1 MASRDKSN
9 EPMFDPAKLNIIPV
23 DLDNE
28 MKKSYIDYSM
38 SVIVGR
44 ALPDVRDGLK
54 PVHRRILY
62 AMYED
67 GITPDKAYRK
77 CATTVGNVLGRYH
90 PHGDASVY
98 DAMVRMAQDFS
109 MRYPTVDGHG
119 NFGSIDGDGA
129 AAMRYTEARLSK
141 PGMMLLDNL
150 DKGLVDFLPNFDD
163 SEKEPAVLPATLPNL
178 LINGTTGIAV
188 GMATNIPP
196 HNPTE
201 VIDAVIAYMDRPGIS
216 IDKLMDYIPAPDFP
230 TGGIIINAS
239 DMRDIYEKGEG
250 KIRLRA
256 RTEIEK
262 GDAGRTNIVITEI
275 PYTISGNKLKL
286 VESLAALAKDK
297 VFDEIY
303 DVRDES
309 SKEGI
314 RIVVEVKKGR
324 DIDNLLNGL
333 YKKSQMEDTYGVN
346 LLAIR
351 PTENGTGQ
359 PKVFN
364 LKSLIEEFVLFQE
377 DLYTREYQFLLE
389 KAKKRLEIVEGLMKA
404 TDVIDLI
411 IEILRGSSSVKQ
423 AKMCLIEGITEG
435 IKFKSKAS
443 EKEAATLSFTENQAD
458 AILAMQLSKL
468 IGLEILKLHEENDTL
483 IANIAEYEKVLS
495 DSKELYKVIK
505 GRLREFKKIFN
516 SPRRTSLMDT
526 VAKAYVEKVVIEDLY
541 VCFDRFGYTKA
552 IDAAA
557 FGRASEETKKDFSF
571 VLKIKNTDKLCIF
584 TDKGNMHQVKMEK
597 VPRCKMKDKGTLI
610 HSLCKMENDEEG
622 LLYVSFEEL
631 FESILLFVT
640 KNGYIKLVSGAE
652 FETGRQMIAATK
664 LDADDEVVGVT
675 MLSASDVLTGTK
687 KVILLTKDGLSL
699 GFPLSEV
706 SELKKTS
713 RGVKGITLEKGDTVA
728 FATVVHPAAETF
740 EYEGKTLNA
749 RRVRNRKRAAKG
761 QKANLMQN
769 TLTLE

>member
-1 MASRDKSN
+1 MS
-9 EPMFDPAKLNIIPV
+9 EENIIQ
-23 DLDNE
+23 LDFSEE
-28 MKKSYIDYSM
+28 MKTSYRDYAM
-38 SVIVGR
+38 SVIVAR

-54 PVHRRILY
+54 PVQRRILY
-62 AMYED
+62 AMKEL
-67 GITPDKAYRK
+67 GLSPDKPHRK
-77 CATTVGNVLGRYH
+77 SARIVGDTMGKYH
-90 PHGDASVY
+90 PHGDSSIY
-98 DAMVRMAQDFS
+98 DALVHMTEDYSLNA
-109 MRYPTVDGHG
+109 PLVDGHG

-423 AKMCLIEGITEG
+423 AKTCLIEGITEG

-505 GRLREFKKIFN
+505 GRLREFKKLFN

-713 RGVKGITLEKGDTVA
+713 RGVKGIALEKEDTVA

>member
-1 MASRDKSN
+1 MS
-9 EPMFDPAKLNIIPV
+9 EENIIQ
-23 DLDNE
+23 LDFSEE
-28 MKKSYIDYSM
+28 MKTSYRDYAM
-38 SVIVGR
+38 SVIVAR

-54 PVHRRILY
+54 PVQRRILY
-62 AMYED
+62 AMKEL
-67 GITPDKAYRK
+67 GLSPDKPHRK
-77 CATTVGNVLGRYH
+77 SARIVGDTMGKYH
-90 PHGDASVY
+90 PHGDSSIY
-98 DAMVRMAQDFS
+98 DALVHMTEDYSLNA
-109 MRYPTVDGHG
+109 PLVDGHG

-423 AKMCLIEGITEG
+423 AKTCLIEGITEE
-435 IKFKSKAS
+435 IKFKSRAS

-664 LDADDEVVGVT
+664 LDADDEVVGVI

-713 RGVKGITLEKGDTVA
+713 RGVKGITLEKEDTVA

>member
-1 MASRDKSN
+1 MS
-9 EPMFDPAKLNIIPV
+9 EENIIQ
-23 DLDNE
+23 LDFSEE
-28 MKKSYIDYSM
+28 MKTSYRDYAM
-38 SVIVGR
+38 SVIVAR

-54 PVHRRILY
+54 PVQRRILY
-62 AMYED
+62 AMKEL
-67 GITPDKAYRK
+67 GLSPDKPHRK
-77 CATTVGNVLGRYH
+77 SARIVGDTMGKYH
-90 PHGDASVY
+90 PHGDSSIY
-98 DAMVRMAQDFS
+98 DALVHMTEDYSLNA
-109 MRYPTVDGHG
+109 PLVDGHG

-423 AKMCLIEGITEG
+423 AKTCLIEGITEG

-664 LDADDEVVGVT
+664 LDADDEVVGVI

-713 RGVKGITLEKGDTVA
+713 RGVKGITLEKEDTVA

-749 RRVRNRKRAAKG
+749 RRVRSVRRRGRKRI
-761 QKANLMQN
+761 
-769 TLTLE
+769 

>member
-1 MASRDKSN
+1 MS
-9 EPMFDPAKLNIIPV
+9 EENIIQ
-23 DLDNE
+23 LDFSEE
-28 MKKSYIDYSM
+28 MKTSYRDYAM
-38 SVIVGR
+38 SVIVAR

-54 PVHRRILY
+54 PVQRRILY
-62 AMYED
+62 AMKEL
-67 GITPDKAYRK
+67 GLSPDKPHRK
-77 CATTVGNVLGRYH
+77 SARIVGDTMGKYH
-90 PHGDASVY
+90 PHGDSSIY
-98 DAMVRMAQDFS
+98 DALVHMTEDYSLNA
-109 MRYPTVDGHG
+109 PLVDGHG

-129 AAMRYTEARLSK
+129 AGMRYTEARLSK

-423 AKMCLIEGITEG
+423 AKTCLIEGITEG

-713 RGVKGITLEKGDTVA
+713 RGVKGITLEKEDTVA

-769 TLTLE
+769 TLMLE

>member
-1 MASRDKSN
+1 MS
-9 EPMFDPAKLNIIPV
+9 EENIIQ
-23 DLDNE
+23 LDFSEE
-28 MKKSYIDYSM
+28 MKTSYRDYAM
-38 SVIVGR
+38 SVIVAR

-54 PVHRRILY
+54 PVQRRILY
-62 AMYED
+62 AMKEL
-67 GITPDKAYRK
+67 GLSPDKPHRK
-77 CATTVGNVLGRYH
+77 SARIVGDTMGKYH
-90 PHGDASVY
+90 PHGDSSIY
-98 DAMVRMAQDFS
+98 DALVHMTEDYSLNA
-109 MRYPTVDGHG
+109 PLVDGHG

-423 AKMCLIEGITEG
+423 AKTCLIEGITEG
-435 IKFKSKAS
+435 IKFKSRAS

-640 KNGYIKLVSGAE
+640 SRY
-652 FETGRQMIAATK
+652 
-664 LDADDEVVGVT
+664 
-675 MLSASDVLTGTK
+675 ASSIEIGSTRSVY
-687 KVILLTKDGLSL
+687 
-699 GFPLSEV
+699 
-706 SELKKTS
+706 
-713 RGVKGITLEKGDTVA
+713 R
-728 FATVVHPAAETF
+728 
-740 EYEGKTLNA
+740 
-749 RRVRNRKRAAKG
+749 
-761 QKANLMQN
+761 
-769 TLTLE
+769 

>member
-1 MASRDKSN
+1 MS
-9 EPMFDPAKLNIIPV
+9 EENIIQ
-23 DLDNE
+23 LDFSEE
-28 MKKSYIDYSM
+28 MKTSYRDYAM
-38 SVIVGR
+38 SVIVAR

-54 PVHRRILY
+54 PVQRRILY
-62 AMYED
+62 AMKEL
-67 GITPDKAYRK
+67 GLSPDKPHRK
-77 CATTVGNVLGRYH
+77 SARIVGDTMGKYH
-90 PHGDASVY
+90 PHGDSSIY
-98 DAMVRMAQDFS
+98 DALVHMTEDYSLNA
-109 MRYPTVDGHG
+109 PLVDGHG

-423 AKMCLIEGITEG
+423 AKTCLIEGITEG

-664 LDADDEVVGVT
+664 LDADDEVVGVL

-699 GFPLSEV
+699 GFPLGEV

-713 RGVKGITLEKGDTVA
+713 RGVKGITLEKEDTVA

>member
-1 MASRDKSN
+1 MS
-9 EPMFDPAKLNIIPV
+9 EENIIQ
-23 DLDNE
+23 LDFSEE
-28 MKKSYIDYSM
+28 MKTSYRDYAM
-38 SVIVGR
+38 SVIVAR

-54 PVHRRILY
+54 PVQRRILY
-62 AMYED
+62 AMKEL
-67 GITPDKAYRK
+67 GLSPDKPHRK
-77 CATTVGNVLGRYH
+77 SARIVGDTMGKYH
-90 PHGDASVY
+90 PHGDSSIY
-98 DAMVRMAQDFS
+98 DALVHMTEDYSLNA
-109 MRYPTVDGHG
+109 PLVDGHG

-423 AKMCLIEGITEG
+423 AKTCLIEGITEG

-664 LDADDEVVGVT
+664 LDADDEVVGVI

-713 RGVKGITLEKGDTVA
+713 RGVKGITLEKEDTVA

>member
-1 MASRDKSN
+1 MS
-9 EPMFDPAKLNIIPV
+9 EENIIQ
-23 DLDNE
+23 LDFSEE
-28 MKKSYIDYSM
+28 MKTSYRDYAM
-38 SVIVGR
+38 SVIVAR

-54 PVHRRILY
+54 PVQRRILY
-62 AMYED
+62 AMKEL
-67 GITPDKAYRK
+67 GLSPDKPHRK
-77 CATTVGNVLGRYH
+77 SARIVGDTMGKYH
-90 PHGDASVY
+90 PHGDSSIY
-98 DAMVRMAQDFS
+98 DALVHMTEDYSLNA
-109 MRYPTVDGHG
+109 PLVDGHG

-423 AKMCLIEGITEG
+423 AKTCLIEGITEG

-526 VAKAYVEKVVIEDLY
+526 VAKAYVEKVGIEDLY

-664 LDADDEVVGVT
+664 LDADDEVVGVI

-713 RGVKGITLEKGDTVA
+713 RGVKGITLEKEDTVA

>member
-1 MASRDKSN
+1 
-9 EPMFDPAKLNIIPV
+9 
-23 DLDNE
+23 
-28 MKKSYIDYSM
+28 
-38 SVIVGR
+38 
-44 ALPDVRDGLK
+44 
-54 PVHRRILY
+54 
-62 AMYED
+62 
-67 GITPDKAYRK
+67 
-77 CATTVGNVLGRYH
+77 
-90 PHGDASVY
+90 
-98 DAMVRMAQDFS
+98 MAQDWSF
-109 MRYPTVDGHG
+109 RYTLVDGHG
-119 NFGSIDGDGA
+119 NFGSVDGDGA

-230 TGGIIINAS
+230 TGGIVINAS

-423 AKMCLIEGITEG
+423 AKSCLIEGITEG
-435 IKFKSKAS
+435 IKFKSRES

-664 LDADDEVVGVT
+664 LDADDEVVGVI

-713 RGVKGITLEKGDTVA
+713 RGVKGITLEKEDTVA

>member
-1 MASRDKSN
+1 MS
-9 EPMFDPAKLNIIPV
+9 EENIIQ
-23 DLDNE
+23 LDFSEE
-28 MKKSYIDYSM
+28 MKTSYRDYAM
-38 SVIVGR
+38 SVIVAR

-54 PVHRRILY
+54 PVQRRILY
-62 AMYED
+62 AMKEL
-67 GITPDKAYRK
+67 GLSPDKPHRK
-77 CATTVGNVLGRYH
+77 SARMIGDTMGKYH
-90 PHGDASVY
+90 PHGDSSIY
-98 DAMVRMAQDFS
+98 DALVHMTEDYSLNA
-109 MRYPTVDGHG
+109 PLVDGHG

-423 AKMCLIEGITEG
+423 AKTCLIEGITEG

-664 LDADDEVVGVT
+664 LDADDEVVGVI

-713 RGVKGITLEKGDTVA
+713 RGVKGITLEKEDTVA

>member
-1 MASRDKSN
+1 MKTSYRDY
-9 EPMFDPAKLNIIPV
+9 A
-23 DLDNE
+23 
-28 MKKSYIDYSM
+28 M
-38 SVIVGR
+38 SVIVAR

-54 PVHRRILY
+54 PVQRRILY
-62 AMYED
+62 AMKEL
-67 GITPDKAYRK
+67 GLSPDKPHRK
-77 CATTVGNVLGRYH
+77 SARIVGDTMGKYH
-90 PHGDASVY
+90 PHGDSSIY
-98 DAMVRMAQDFS
+98 DALVHMTEDYSLNA
-109 MRYPTVDGHG
+109 PLVDGHG

-423 AKMCLIEGITEG
+423 AKTCLIEGITEE

-664 LDADDEVVGVT
+664 LDADDEVVGVI

-713 RGVKGITLEKGDTVA
+713 RGVKGITLEKEDTVA

>member
-1 MASRDKSN
+1 MS
-9 EPMFDPAKLNIIPV
+9 EENIIQ
-23 DLDNE
+23 LDFSEE
-28 MKKSYIDYSM
+28 MKTSYRDYAM
-38 SVIVGR
+38 SVIVAR

-54 PVHRRILY
+54 PVQRRILY
-62 AMYED
+62 AMKEL
-67 GITPDKAYRK
+67 GLSPDKPHRK
-77 CATTVGNVLGRYH
+77 SARIVGDTMGKYH
-90 PHGDASVY
+90 AHGDSSIY
-98 DAMVRMAQDFS
+98 DALVHMTEDYSLNA
-109 MRYPTVDGHG
+109 PLVDGHG

-163 SEKEPAVLPATLPNL
+163 SEKDPAVLPATLPNL

-423 AKMCLIEGITEG
+423 AKACLIEGITEG

-664 LDADDEVVGVT
+664 LDADDEVVGVI

-713 RGVKGITLEKGDTVA
+713 RGVKGITLEKEDTVA

>member
-1 MASRDKSN
+1 MS
-9 EPMFDPAKLNIIPV
+9 EENIIQ
-23 DLDNE
+23 LDFSEE
-28 MKKSYIDYSM
+28 MKTSYRDYAM
-38 SVIVGR
+38 SVIVAR

-54 PVHRRILY
+54 PVQRRILY
-62 AMYED
+62 AMKEL
-67 GITPDKAYRK
+67 GLSPDKPHRK
-77 CATTVGNVLGRYH
+77 SARIVGDTIGKYH
-90 PHGDASVY
+90 PHGDSSIY
-98 DAMVRMAQDFS
+98 DALVHMTEDYSLNA
-109 MRYPTVDGHG
+109 PLVDGHG

-423 AKMCLIEGITEG
+423 AKTCLIEGITEG
-435 IKFKSKAS
+435 IKFKSRAS

-664 LDADDEVVGVT
+664 LDADDEVVGVI

-713 RGVKGITLEKGDTVA
+713 RGVKGITLEKEDTVA

>member
-1 MASRDKSN
+1 MS
-9 EPMFDPAKLNIIPV
+9 EENIIQ
-23 DLDNE
+23 LDFSEE
-28 MKKSYIDYSM
+28 MKTSYRDYAM
-38 SVIVGR
+38 SVIVAR

-54 PVHRRILY
+54 PVQRRILY
-62 AMYED
+62 AMKEL
-67 GITPDKAYRK
+67 GLSPDKPHRK
-77 CATTVGNVLGRYH
+77 SARIVGDTMGKYH
-90 PHGDASVY
+90 PHGDSSIY
-98 DAMVRMAQDFS
+98 DALVHMTEDYSLNA
-109 MRYPTVDGHG
+109 PLVDGHG

-423 AKMCLIEGITEG
+423 AKTCLIEGITEG

-664 LDADDEVVGVT
+664 LDADDEVVGVI

-706 SELKKTS
+706 GELKKTS
-713 RGVKGITLEKGDTVA
+713 RGVKGITLEKEDTVA
-728 FATVVHPAAETF
+728 FATVVHPAACF
-740 EYEGKTLNA
+740 EYKEEARVFIAAVCALN
-749 RRVRNRKRAAKG
+749 
-761 QKANLMQN
+761 
-769 TLTLE
+769 

>member
-1 MASRDKSN
+1 MS
-9 EPMFDPAKLNIIPV
+9 EENIIQ
-23 DLDNE
+23 LDFSEE
-28 MKKSYIDYSM
+28 MKTSYRDYAM
-38 SVIVGR
+38 SVIVAR

-54 PVHRRILY
+54 PVQRRILY
-62 AMYED
+62 AMKEL
-67 GITPDKAYRK
+67 GLSPDKPHRK
-77 CATTVGNVLGRYH
+77 SARIVGDTMGKYH
-90 PHGDASVY
+90 PHGDSSIY
-98 DAMVRMAQDFS
+98 DALVHMTEDYSLNA
-109 MRYPTVDGHG
+109 PLVDGHG

-377 DLYTREYQFLLE
+377 DLYTIEYQFLLE

-423 AKMCLIEGITEG
+423 AKTCLIEGITEG

-664 LDADDEVVGVT
+664 LDADDEVVGVK

-713 RGVKGITLEKGDTVA
+713 RGVKGITLEKEDTVA

>member
-1 MASRDKSN
+1 MS
-9 EPMFDPAKLNIIPV
+9 EENIIQ
-23 DLDNE
+23 LDFSEE
-28 MKKSYIDYSM
+28 MKTSYRDYAM
-38 SVIVGR
+38 SVIVAR

-54 PVHRRILY
+54 PVQRRILY
-62 AMYED
+62 AMKEL
-67 GITPDKAYRK
+67 GLSPDKPHRK
-77 CATTVGNVLGRYH
+77 SARIVGDTMGKYH
-90 PHGDASVY
+90 PHGDSSIY
-98 DAMVRMAQDFS
+98 DALVHMTEDYSLNA
-109 MRYPTVDGHG
+109 PLVDGHG

-286 VESLAALAKDK
+286 VESLVALAKDK

-423 AKMCLIEGITEG
+423 AKTCLIEGITEG

-664 LDADDEVVGVT
+664 LDADDEVVGVI

-713 RGVKGITLEKGDTVA
+713 RGVKGITLEKEDTVA

>member
-1 MASRDKSN
+1 MS
-9 EPMFDPAKLNIIPV
+9 EENIIQ
-23 DLDNE
+23 LDFSEE
-28 MKKSYIDYSM
+28 MKTSYRDYAM
-38 SVIVGR
+38 SVIVAR

-54 PVHRRILY
+54 PVQRRILY
-62 AMYED
+62 AMKEL
-67 GITPDKAYRK
+67 GLSPDKPHRK
-77 CATTVGNVLGRYH
+77 SARIVGDTMGKYH
-90 PHGDASVY
+90 PHGDSSIY
-98 DAMVRMAQDFS
+98 DARVHMTEDYSLNA
-109 MRYPTVDGHG
+109 PLVDGHG

-423 AKMCLIEGITEG
+423 AKTCLIEGITEG

-664 LDADDEVVGVT
+664 LDADDEVVGVI

-713 RGVKGITLEKGDTVA
+713 RGVKGITLEKEDTVA

>member
-1 MASRDKSN
+1 MEDNIFDKIH
-9 EPMFDPAKLNIIPV
+9 DV
-23 DLDNE
+23 DLQKTME
-28 MKKSYIDYSM
+28 TSYINYAM
-38 SVIVGR
+38 SVIVAR

-54 PVHRRILY
+54 PVQRRILY
-62 AMYED
+62 AMKEL
-67 GITPDKAYRK
+67 GLSPDKPHRK
-77 CATTVGNVLGRYH
+77 SARIVGDTMGKYH
-90 PHGDASVY
+90 PHGDSSIY
-98 DAMVRMAQDFS
+98 DALVHMTEDYSLNA
-109 MRYPTVDGHG
+109 PLVDGHG

-423 AKMCLIEGITEG
+423 AKTCLIEGITEG

-664 LDADDEVVGVT
+664 LDADDEVVGVI

-713 RGVKGITLEKGDTVA
+713 RGVKGITLEKEDTVA

>member
-1 MASRDKSN
+1 MS
-9 EPMFDPAKLNIIPV
+9 EENIIQ
-23 DLDNE
+23 LDFSEE
-28 MKKSYIDYSM
+28 MKTSYRDYAM
-38 SVIVGR
+38 SVIVAR

-54 PVHRRILY
+54 PVQRRILY
-62 AMYED
+62 AMKEL
-67 GITPDKAYRK
+67 GLSPDKPHRK
-77 CATTVGNVLGRYH
+77 SARIVGDTMGKYH
-90 PHGDASVY
+90 PHGDSSIY
-98 DAMVRMAQDFS
+98 DALVHMTEDYSLNA
-109 MRYPTVDGHG
+109 PLVDGHG

-239 DMRDIYEKGEG
+239 DMRDIYVKGEG

-423 AKMCLIEGITEG
+423 AKTCLIEGITEG

-458 AILAMQLSKL
+458 AILTMQLSKL

-664 LDADDEVVGVT
+664 LDADDEVVGVI

-713 RGVKGITLEKGDTVA
+713 RGVKGITLEKEDTVA

>member
-1 MASRDKSN
+1 MS
-9 EPMFDPAKLNIIPV
+9 EENIIQ
-23 DLDNE
+23 LDFSEE
-28 MKKSYIDYSM
+28 MKTSYRDYAM
-38 SVIVGR
+38 SVIVAR

-54 PVHRRILY
+54 PVQRRILY
-62 AMYED
+62 AMKEL
-67 GITPDKAYRK
+67 GLSPDKPHRK
-77 CATTVGNVLGRYH
+77 SARIVGDTMGKYH
-90 PHGDASVY
+90 PHGDSSIY
-98 DAMVRMAQDFS
+98 DALVHMTEDYSLNA
-109 MRYPTVDGHG
+109 PLVDGHG

-423 AKMCLIEGITEG
+423 AKTCLIEGITEE

-526 VAKAYVEKVVIEDLY
+526 VAKAYVEKVDIEDLY

-664 LDADDEVVGVT
+664 LDADDEVVGVI

-713 RGVKGITLEKGDTVA
+713 RGVKGITLEKEDTVA

>member
-1 MASRDKSN
+1 MS
-9 EPMFDPAKLNIIPV
+9 EENIIQ
-23 DLDNE
+23 LDFSEE
-28 MKKSYIDYSM
+28 MKTSYRDYAM
-38 SVIVGR
+38 SVIVAR

-54 PVHRRILY
+54 PVQRRILY
-62 AMYED
+62 AMKEL
-67 GITPDKAYRK
+67 GLSPDKPHRK
-77 CATTVGNVLGRYH
+77 SARIVGDTMGKYH
-90 PHGDASVY
+90 PHGDSSIC
-98 DAMVRMAQDFS
+98 DALVHMTEDYSLNA
-109 MRYPTVDGHG
+109 PLVDGHG

-423 AKMCLIEGITEG
+423 AKTCLIEGITEG

-664 LDADDEVVGVT
+664 LDADDEVVGVI

-713 RGVKGITLEKGDTVA
+713 RGVKGITLEKEDTVA

>member
-1 MASRDKSN
+1 MS
-9 EPMFDPAKLNIIPV
+9 EENIIQ
-23 DLDNE
+23 LDFSEE
-28 MKKSYIDYSM
+28 MKTSYRDYAM
-38 SVIVGR
+38 SVIVAR

-54 PVHRRILY
+54 PVQRRILY
-62 AMYED
+62 AMKEL
-67 GITPDKAYRK
+67 GLSPDKPHRK
-77 CATTVGNVLGRYH
+77 SARIVGDTMGKYH
-90 PHGDASVY
+90 PHGDSSIY
-98 DAMVRMAQDFS
+98 DALVHMTEDYSLNA
-109 MRYPTVDGHG
+109 PLVDGHG

-163 SEKEPAVLPATLPNL
+163 SEKDPAVLPATLPNL

-423 AKMCLIEGITEG
+423 AKTCLIEGITEG

-664 LDADDEVVGVT
+664 LDADDEVVGVI

-713 RGVKGITLEKGDTVA
+713 RGVKGITLEKEDTVA

>member
-1 MASRDKSN
+1 MS
-9 EPMFDPAKLNIIPV
+9 EENIIQ
-23 DLDNE
+23 LDFSEE
-28 MKKSYIDYSM
+28 MKTSYRDYAM
-38 SVIVGR
+38 SVIVAR

-54 PVHRRILY
+54 PVQRRILY
-62 AMYED
+62 AMKEL
-67 GITPDKAYRK
+67 GLSPDKPHRK
-77 CATTVGNVLGRYH
+77 SARIVGDTMGKYH
-90 PHGDASVY
+90 PHGDSSIY
-98 DAMVRMAQDFS
+98 DALVHMTEDYSLNA
-109 MRYPTVDGHG
+109 PLVDGHG

-309 SKEGI
+309 SNAGS
-314 RIVVEVKKGR
+314 RIVVEVNTGR

-423 AKMCLIEGITEG
+423 AKTCLIEGITEG

-443 EKEAATLSFTENQAD
+443 EKEAAILSFTENQAD

-713 RGVKGITLEKGDTVA
+713 RGVKGITLEKEDTVA

>member
-1 MASRDKSN
+1 MS
-9 EPMFDPAKLNIIPV
+9 EENIIQ
-23 DLDNE
+23 LDFSEE
-28 MKKSYIDYSM
+28 MKTSYRDYAM
-38 SVIVGR
+38 SVIVAR

-54 PVHRRILY
+54 PVQRRILY
-62 AMYED
+62 AMKEL
-67 GITPDKAYRK
+67 GLSPDKPHRK
-77 CATTVGNVLGRYH
+77 SARIVGDTMGKYH
-90 PHGDASVY
+90 PHGDSSIY
-98 DAMVRMAQDFS
+98 DALVHMTEDYSLNA
-109 MRYPTVDGHG
+109 PLVDGHG

-423 AKMCLIEGITEG
+423 AKTCLIEGITEG

-468 IGLEILKLHEENDTL
+468 IGLEILKLYEENDTL

-664 LDADDEVVGVT
+664 LDADDEVVGVI

-713 RGVKGITLEKGDTVA
+713 RGVKGITLEKEDTVA

>member
-1 MASRDKSN
+1 MS
-9 EPMFDPAKLNIIPV
+9 EENIIQ
-23 DLDNE
+23 LDFSEE
-28 MKKSYIDYSM
+28 MKTSYRDYAM
-38 SVIVGR
+38 SVIVAR

-54 PVHRRILY
+54 PVQRRILY
-62 AMYED
+62 AMKEL
-67 GITPDKAYRK
+67 GLSPDKPHRK
-77 CATTVGNVLGRYH
+77 SARIVGDTMGKYH
-90 PHGDASVY
+90 PHGDSSIY
-98 DAMVRMAQDFS
+98 DALVHMTEDYSLNA
-109 MRYPTVDGHG
+109 PLVDGHG

-129 AAMRYTEARLSK
+129 AALRYTEARLSK

-423 AKMCLIEGITEG
+423 AKTCLIEGITEG

-664 LDADDEVVGVT
+664 LDADDEVVGVI

-713 RGVKGITLEKGDTVA
+713 RGVKGITLEKEDTVA

>member
-1 MASRDKSN
+1 MS
-9 EPMFDPAKLNIIPV
+9 EENIIQ
-23 DLDNE
+23 LDFSEE
-28 MKKSYIDYSM
+28 MKTSYRDYAM
-38 SVIVGR
+38 SVIVAR

-54 PVHRRILY
+54 PVQRRILY
-62 AMYED
+62 AMKEL
-67 GITPDKAYRK
+67 GLAPDKPHRK
-77 CATTVGNVLGRYH
+77 SARIVGDTMGKYH
-90 PHGDASVY
+90 PHGDSSIY
-98 DAMVRMAQDFS
+98 DALVHMTEDYSLNA
-109 MRYPTVDGHG
+109 PLVDGHG

-423 AKMCLIEGITEG
+423 AKTCLIEGITEG

-664 LDADDEVVGVT
+664 LDADDEVVGVI

-713 RGVKGITLEKGDTVA
+713 RGVKGITLEKEDTVA

-769 TLTLE
+769 TLILE